1 MANLFTTNDITG
13 ISTINGEKIRIKGSN
28 KAFFAVES
36 FSKYGLITFSKEDTF
51 KSSKYSYHFIKPIA
65 KLKELWQHR
74 TINAPLP

>member
-1 MANLFTTNDITG
+1 MEDLSMANLFTTNDITG

-51 KSSKYSYHFIKPIA
+51 KSSKYSSV
-65 KLKELWQHR
+65 
-74 TINAPLP
+74 